1 MQDEGRQKS
10 KKSGA
15 SKGAKIDR
23 RARRTRAAL
32 NDALLEA
39 GMKGEVDALDVG
51 ALAEKAG
58 IGRSTFYA
66 HYASKADFIA
76 ASYADMIAR
85 SETAAASLDPT
96 RADLLPAQILFAHIA
111 QAREF
116 ARSLLAS
123 PDGLSVF
130 AAGDAKLRAIVKA
143 NLAKRKP
150 DWTQARRREAAVF
163 ITGGFSGLLRWQIET
178 EQDPEKTYAA
188 YADLVRRALTA
199 D

>member
-10 KKSGA
+10 KKNGPKA
-15 SKGAKIDR
+15 GPKIDR
-23 RARRTRAAL
+23 RAGRTRAAL
-32 NDALLEA
+32 NEVLLDAGL
-39 GMKGEVDALDVG
+39 KGEIDALDVG

-76 ASYADMIAR
+76 GSYVDMIGRA
-85 SETAAASLDPT
+85 EAAAAGLDCT
-96 RADLLPAQILFAHIA
+96 RADLLPARILFTHIA
-111 QAREF
+111 EAREF

-123 PDGLSVF
+123 LDGLSVF
-130 AAGDAKLRAIVKA
+130 AAGDAKLRAIVEA

-163 ITGGFSGLLRWQIET
+163 ITGGFSALLRWQVET